1 MEFNIVVICVVFVY
15 KIIKL
20 DIVFILK
27 WILIIS
33 IVLKLIDS
41 VDILLVFIWGYK
53 LIFMIEKLVG
63 LLIEMR
69 IIFGWMWKFFN
80 LYFRFIKRINL

>member
-20 DIVFILK
+20 DIVFILN
-27 WILIIS
+27 WIVIIS

-69 IIFGWMWKFFN
+69 IIFGWM
-80 LYFRFIKRINL
+80 

>member
-1 MEFNIVVICVVFVY
+1 MEFNIVVICFVFVY

-33 IVLKLIDS
+33 IILKLIDS

-53 LIFMIEKLVG
+53 LVFMIEKLVG

-69 IIFGWMWKFFN
+69 IIFGWM
-80 LYFRFIKRINL
+80 

>member
-1 MEFNIVVICVVFVY
+1 MEFNIVVIYYVFVY

-33 IVLKLIDS
+33 IILKLIDS

-53 LIFMIEKLVG
+53 LVFMIEKLVG

-69 IIFGWMWKFFN
+69 IIFGWM
-80 LYFRFIKRINL
+80 

>member
-1 MEFNIVVICVVFVY
+1 MEFNIVVICFVFVY

-20 DIVFILK
+20 DIVFFFK

-33 IVLKLIDS
+33 IILKLIDS

-53 LIFMIEKLVG
+53 LVFMIEKLVG

-69 IIFGWMWKFFN
+69 IIFGWM
-80 LYFRFIKRINL
+80 

>member
-1 MEFNIVVICVVFVY
+1 MEFNIVVICFVFVY

-33 IVLKLIDS
+33 IILKLIDS
-41 VDILLVFIWGYK
+41 VNILLVFIWGYK
-53 LIFMIEKLVG
+53 LVFMIEKLVG

-69 IIFGWMWKFFN
+69 IIFGWM
-80 LYFRFIKRINL
+80 

>member
-1 MEFNIVVICVVFVY
+1 MEFNIVVICFVFVY

-20 DIVFILK
+20 DIVFFKK

-33 IVLKLIDS
+33 IILKLIDS

-53 LIFMIEKLVG
+53 LVFMIEKLVG

-69 IIFGWMWKFFN
+69 IIFGWM
-80 LYFRFIKRINL
+80 

>member
-1 MEFNIVVICVVFVY
+1 MEYNIVVICFVFVY

-33 IVLKLIDS
+33 IILKLIDS

-53 LIFMIEKLVG
+53 LVFMIEKLVG

-69 IIFGWMWKFFN
+69 IIFGWM
-80 LYFRFIKRINL
+80 

>member
-1 MEFNIVVICVVFVY
+1 MEFNIVVICFVFVY

-69 IIFGWMWKFFN
+69 IIFGWM
-80 LYFRFIKRINL
+80 

>member
-1 MEFNIVVICVVFVY
+1 MEFNIVVICFVFIY

-69 IIFGWMWKFFN
+69 IIFGWM
-80 LYFRFIKRINL
+80 

>member
-1 MEFNIVVICVVFVY
+1 MEFNIVVICFVFVY

-69 IIFGWMWKFFN
+69 IIFGWV
-80 LYFRFIKRINL
+80 

>member
-1 MEFNIVVICVVFVY
+1 MEFNIVVICFVFIY

-33 IVLKLIDS
+33 IILKLIDS

-53 LIFMIEKLVG
+53 LVFMIEKLVG

-69 IIFGWMWKFFN
+69 IIFGWM
-80 LYFRFIKRINL
+80 

>member
-1 MEFNIVVICVVFVY
+1 MEFNIVVICFVFVY

-27 WILIIS
+27 WILMIS
-33 IVLKLIDS
+33 IILKLIDS

-53 LIFMIEKLVG
+53 LVFMIEKLVG

-69 IIFGWMWKFFN
+69 IIFGWM
-80 LYFRFIKRINL
+80 

>member
-1 MEFNIVVICVVFVY
+1 MEFNIVVICFVFVY

-53 LIFMIEKLVG
+53 LVFMIEKLVG

-69 IIFGWMWKFFN
+69 IIFGWM
-80 LYFRFIKRINL
+80 

>member
-1 MEFNIVVICVVFVY
+1 MEFNIVVICFVFVY
-15 KIIKL
+15 KIVKL

-41 VDILLVFIWGYK
+41 VDILLVFIWGYI

-69 IIFGWMWKFFN
+69 IIFGWM
-80 LYFRFIKRINL
+80 

>member
-1 MEFNIVVICVVFVY
+1 MEFNIVVICFVFVY
-15 KIIKL
+15 KIIML

-33 IVLKLIDS
+33 IILKLIDS

-53 LIFMIEKLVG
+53 LVFMIEKLVG

-69 IIFGWMWKFFN
+69 IIFGWM
-80 LYFRFIKRINL
+80 

>member
-69 IIFGWMWKFFN
+69 IIFGWM
-80 LYFRFIKRINL
+80 

>member
-33 IVLKLIDS
+33 IILKLIDS

-53 LIFMIEKLVG
+53 LVFMIEKLVG

-69 IIFGWMWKFFN
+69 IIFGWM
-80 LYFRFIKRINL
+80 

>member
-33 IVLKLIDS
+33 IILKLIDS

-69 IIFGWMWKFFN
+69 IIFGWM
-80 LYFRFIKRINL
+80 

>member
-1 MEFNIVVICVVFVY
+1 MEFNIVVICFVFIY

-41 VDILLVFIWGYK
+41 VDFLLVFIWGYK

-69 IIFGWMWKFFN
+69 IIFGWM
-80 LYFRFIKRINL
+80 